1 MGRASDTL
9 IPARFLLTVGH
20 FIVVV
25 LAFYHRV
32 RPVDASQ
39 PTQRPRLAAA
49 SARLLRPTAV
59 RTRPHPA
66 PVQEAH
72 VAAGLGTDP
81 SASDVTKAGNSLLAA
96 LGLSI
101 ICLALCLWGLM
112 AGFTLFFDRLN
123 TIHMVL
129 HFFGGVLTAW
139 YIVDVW
145 GYLSYW

>member
-32 RPVDASQ
+32 RANWRAACRAVPVGLFANG
-39 PTQRPRLAAA
+39 
-49 SARLLRPTAV
+49 
-59 RTRPHPA
+59 RPHPSASA
-66 PVQEAH
+66 PVQEAN